1 MAICEQLEDPKQV
14 KGLVK
19 RGVIELVTPGV
30 VLGDNILANKENTY
44 LAAVYFGRKNTGV
57 AFLDISTGE
66 FYAAEGSDAYI
77 DKLISNLAPKEII
90 YQRGYEDRFSD
101 AFGSR
106 HYTYRLDEWVFSESV
121 NRDKLC
127 KQFGTQSLKGFGIE
141 QFSSGIS
148 AAGAILYYLEF
159 TEHKN
164 TAHISSIS
172 RIDQEDYVWVD
183 KFTIRNLEL
192 FSSNGS
198 REKCAFA
205 DVVDRTLTPMGG
217 RLLKRWIAL
226 PIKEID
232 RINER
237 LDVVQ
242 RFYDEPDLA
251 ESVAEQISQVGDLER
266 IASRIAAAR
275 VTPAKSYSLKIRFR
289 RSNSSKP
296 CWNRPTTSVF
306 TRWPDRSIC
315 WRRFGSV
322 SPARFT
328 PTRRTIRFS
337 GAALSPTAWTPN
349 WTICAASLCMAR
361 IF

>member
-1 MAICEQLEDPKQV
+1 M
-14 KGLVK
+14 GLF
-19 RGVIELVTPGV
+19 GVGQPGQA
-30 VLGDNILANKENTY
+30 LQ
-44 LAAVYFGRKNTGV
+44 AVRHSV
-57 AFLDISTGE
+57 AQGLWYRTVQ
-66 FYAAEGSDAYI
+66 
-77 DKLISNLAPKEII
+77 
-90 YQRGYEDRFSD
+90 QR
-101 AFGSR
+101 
-106 HYTYRLDEWVFSESV
+106 H
-121 NRDKLC
+121 
-127 KQFGTQSLKGFGIE
+127 
-141 QFSSGIS
+141 S

-275 VTPAKSYSLKIRFR
+275 VTPR
-289 RSNSSKP
+289 R
-296 CWNRPTTSVF
+296 NR
-306 TRWPDRSIC
+306 
-315 WRRFGSV
+315 
-322 SPARFT
+322 
-328 PTRRTIRFS
+328 
-337 GAALSPTAWTPN
+337 TA
-349 WTICAASLCMAR
+349 
-361 IF
+361 